1 MKKPGSGV
9 SAKACPASALA
20 ALAAAVLVLAAAFAL
35 AGCSAGMPAG
45 PDVAPA
51 FGDPYQE
58 AEEAV
63 RAHADD
69 AALPRRAHRRQRRTR
84 RATPWVLF
92 YCRIE
97 AHRVLLLGANDRRER
112 RRGRVRPALA
122 DAKPMGRHREAGQ
135 RLGGARQ
142 AVAEAVEA
150 SGKAPTSYNAS
161 LVTFEDT
168 SGGAGLE
175 PDTLVCRAR
184 RPDGRRRGQHGTLRS
199 GGALEVLAPTIA
211 SFRGRACFAR
221 AGKRT
226 RTRRRQGIGRQ
237 AEQYRSSWGRRPG
250 RRTWTWCT
258 DCWASSFV
266 LTMTR

>member
-69 AALPRRAHRRQRRTR
+69 AALLGVRTDGNVALDEQR
-84 RATPWVLF
+84 PWVYLF
-92 YCRIE
+92 GSKRTGYSYSVQTTDGNVVVEEYAPLSLTHSQWDAIE
-97 AHRVLLLGANDRRER
+97 
-112 RRGRVRPALA
+112 
-122 DAKPMGRHREAGQ
+122 KPDDVSVE
-135 RLGGARQ
+135 ARQ

-168 SGGAGLE
+168 SGRAGLK
-175 PDTLVCRAR
+175 PMVWYVGLVDLTEDGEANTELYEVAAR
-184 RPDGRRRGQHGTLRS
+184 
-199 GGALEVLAPTIA
+199 
-211 SFRGRACFAR
+211 
-221 AGKRT
+221 
-226 RTRRRQGIGRQ
+226 
-237 AEQYRSSWGRRPG
+237 
-250 RRTWTWCT
+250 
-258 DCWASSFV
+258 
-266 LTMTR
+266 

>member
-69 AALPRRAHRRQRRTR
+69 AALLGVRTDGNVVVEEY
-84 RATPWVLF
+84 APLSLTQSQWDA
-92 YCRIE
+92 IE
-97 AHRVLLLGANDRRER
+97 
-112 RRGRVRPALA
+112 
-122 DAKPMGRHREAGQ
+122 KPDDVSVE
-135 RLGGARQ
+135 ARQ

-168 SGGAGLE
+168 SGGAGLK
-175 PDTLVCRAR
+175 PMVWYVGLVDLTEDGEANTELYEVAAR
-184 RPDGRRRGQHGTLRS
+184 
-199 GGALEVLAPTIA
+199 
-211 SFRGRACFAR
+211 
-221 AGKRT
+221 
-226 RTRRRQGIGRQ
+226 
-237 AEQYRSSWGRRPG
+237 
-250 RRTWTWCT
+250 
-258 DCWASSFV
+258 
-266 LTMTR
+266 

>member
-20 ALAAAVLVLAAAFAL
+20 ALAAASSSSRQRSRWPAALQACL
-35 AGCSAGMPAG
+35 PG

-69 AALPRRAHRRQRRTR
+69 AALLGVRTDGNVALDEQR
-84 RATPWVLF
+84 PWVYLF
-92 YCRIE
+92 GSKRTGYSYS
-97 AHRVLLLGANDRRER
+97 VPNDRRER

-122 DAKPMGRHREAGQ
+122 DAKPMGRHREAG
-135 RLGGARQ
+135 RRFGGGPPGRRRSRGG
-142 AVAEAVEA
+142 V
-150 SGKAPTSYNAS
+150 GKAPTSYNAS

-168 SGGAGLE
+168 SGRAGLK
-175 PDTLVCRAR
+175 PMVWYVGLG

-199 GGALEVLAPTIA
+199 GGALEALAPTTPRFA
-211 SFRGRACFAR
+211 AGVLRTRGQANKGRAPAPGASAVR
-221 AGKRT
+221 PTGS
-226 RTRRRQGIGRQ
+226 
-237 AEQYRSSWGRRPG
+237 RSSWGRRPG
-250 RRTWTWCT
+250 RARGRGARTAGRRRSC
-258 DCWASSFV
+258 
-266 LTMTR
+266 

>member
-35 AGCSAGMPAG
+35 AGRSAGMPAG

-51 FGDPYQE
+51 FGDSYQE

-69 AALPRRAHRRQRRTR
+69 AALLGVRTT
-84 RATPWVLF
+84 ATSHSK
-92 YCRIE
+92 YCLGSTCSASKRTGYSYSVQTTDGNVVVEEYAPLSLTQSQWDAIE
-97 AHRVLLLGANDRRER
+97 
-112 RRGRVRPALA
+112 
-122 DAKPMGRHREAGQ
+122 KPDDVSVE
-135 RLGGARQ
+135 ARQ

-168 SGGAGLE
+168 SGGVRPQTDG
-175 PDTLVCRAR
+175 LVCRAR

-199 GGALEVLAPTIA
+199 GGAL
-211 SFRGRACFAR
+211 
-221 AGKRT
+221 
-226 RTRRRQGIGRQ
+226 
-237 AEQYRSSWGRRPG
+237 
-250 RRTWTWCT
+250 
-258 DCWASSFV
+258 
-266 LTMTR
+266 